1 MNDQYI
7 KICYNKHIREN
18 DICVFGLVS
27 VRKLTRFRRFTLN
40 DQNFKLSQKWN
51 IIGPFVFFF
60 QRFSSHCHL
69 KCSQFLFTFWLTVYN
84 LGSQNH
90 LKWIVCH
97 VGQSRKE
104 KWTVYN
110 ERSTWAEYLSRRL
123 DPMVMIL
130 ALKRSEISRKKF
142 WTWRTGNKLKSL
154 LFIRN
159 ETQRK
164 YSFSS
169 VVD

>member
-1 MNDQYI
+1 MLSKISFIKICFRKDQYI
-7 KICYNKHIREN
+7 QICYNNHDREN
-18 DICVFGLVS
+18 DVFVFRLVS

-60 QRFSSHCHL
+60 QRSWPKSF
-69 KCSQFLFTFWLTVYN
+69 KMNWL
-84 LGSQNH
+84 S
-90 LKWIVCH
+90 C
-97 VGQSRKE
+97 
-104 KWTVYN
+104 WTVPKGKVDGLQWVVYLTL
-110 ERSTWAEYLSRRL
+110 RS
-123 DPMVMIL
+123 DPLVMIL
-130 ALKRSEISRKKF
+130 ALKRSEISRKKI